1 MILRIVSV
9 VSVGCALALSPVFV
23 AAQANNQEQGYYTYV
38 SQWQV
43 PRADW
48 AAFEK
53 QEKEDDATMQKLV
66 SDGTI
71 ISWGDEAARVHTPEG
86 YTHADWFTATS
97 RANLLKAL
105 EQMYGSATNSA
116 FVATTKHADL
126 LLHTIAHGGKTAAS
140 GTTGYLRV
148 TFWQAKPGEGD
159 ALESYVLSTVKPILD
174 KDIEDGTL
182 LMYNFDE
189 EDIHTSEPGGYNLAL
204 LFPDGASFD
213 KFFDAL
219 MASGKQNPGVGQ
231 VLDSL
236 TVAKGH
242 RDDLGRVTAY
252 QHK

>member
-1 MILRIVSV
+1 MNLRLIGIA
-9 VSVGCALALSPVFV
+9 SVGCAIALSPIWCT
-23 AAQANNQEQGYYTYV
+23 AQANNQEQSYYTYV

-53 QEKEDDATMQKLV
+53 QAKEDDALMQKLV

-71 ISWGDEAARVHTPEG
+71 IDYGDEATRVHTVDG
-86 YTHADWFTATS
+86 FTHADWFTATS

-116 FVATTKHADL
+116 FVATTRHADL
-126 LLHTIAHGGKTAAS
+126 FLHTIAHGGKAANA

-174 KDIEDGTL
+174 KDIEDGSL

-189 EDIHTSEPGGYNLAL
+189 EDIHTSEPGSYNLAL
-204 LFPDGASFD
+204 LFPDGASVD

-236 TVAKGH
+236 TVAKDH
-242 RDDLGRVTAY
+242 RDDFGRVTAY